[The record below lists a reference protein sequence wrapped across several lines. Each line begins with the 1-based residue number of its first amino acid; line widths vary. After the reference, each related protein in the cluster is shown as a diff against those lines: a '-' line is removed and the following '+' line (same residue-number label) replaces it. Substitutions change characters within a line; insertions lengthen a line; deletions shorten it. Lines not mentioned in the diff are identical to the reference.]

1 MRDVL
6 ESVLSGKKA
15 DYIEIRVEE
24 SKTDAIEYQGPELER
39 AGGSIRFGG
48 SVRAFVKGGVGFVS
62 FNKLSDLE
70 TKVDLAIKQAELIGN
85 RTSESTNLSPVKVIK
100 DKVTVE
106 PKENPVEIDLETKIQ
121 LFKSYNDIILSYGEP
136 ISSSRINYFDRFTTL
151 YYANS
156 EGSYIEQEKLDLG
169 GNITAV
175 AAKNGNTQLS
185 RVGFGSSRD
194 FGEARNLEDRVK
206 LACERAT
213 QMLDAP
219 PIKGGEYTVILD
231 PTLAGIFVHEA
242 FGHLS
247 ESDFVFEN
255 PELQKIMQLETK
267 FGPENLNIYD
277 TGDVQGTRGYLKY
290 DDEGVKTERTDLI
303 KDGNLVGRLHTR
315 ETAKKMNENP
325 TGSARAINYNHP
337 PICRMRTTCI
347 APGDASFDDMIKDI
361 KEGVYAVDAYGGQT
375 NGEMFTFKAGEA
387 YMIRDGEIAEM
398 VRDVNLTGNVFTT
411 LGNIKGIGNDF
422 MIKDSGGGCGK
433 GGQGPL
439 PTSQGAPSLKIQ
451 NVIIGGKADG

>member
-1 MRDVL
+1 MKDIL
-6 ESVLSGKKA
+6 KGVLSEKKA

-24 SKTDAIEYQGPELER
+24 SKTDVIEYQGPELER

-48 SVRAFVKGGVGFVS
+48 SVRAFFKGGVGFVS
-62 FNKLSDLE
+62 FNRLE
-70 TKVDLAIKQAELIGN
+70 NLEEKVDLAIKQAEQIGK
-85 RTSESTNLSPVKVIK
+85 TSNESTSLSPVKIIE
-100 DKVTVE
+100 DKVEVE
-106 PKENPVEIDLETKIQ
+106 TGGEDPGNLTLEEKIE
-121 LFKSYNDIILSYGEP
+121 LFNNYNEIILSYGEP
-136 ISSSRINYFDRFTTL
+136 VSSSRINYFDRYTKL

-175 AAKNGNTQLS
+175 ASKEDNTQLS

-194 FGEARNLEDRVK
+194 FKEARNLEKRVENSCK
-206 LACERAT
+206 KAVN
-213 QMLDAP
+213 MLNAP
-219 PIKGGEYTVILD
+219 PIKGGQYTVVLD

-255 PELQKIMQLETK
+255 PELQKIMKIGEN
-267 FGPENLNIYD
+267 FGPDDLNIYD
-277 TGDVQGTRGYLKY
+277 TGDIEGTRGYLKY
-290 DDEGVKTERTDLI
+290 DDEGVKTEKTYLI
-303 KDGNLVGRLHTR
+303 ENGNLVGRLHTR
-315 ETAKKMNENP
+315 ETASKMKENP
-325 TGSARAINYNHP
+325 TGNARAINYNHP

-347 APGDASFDDMIKDI
+347 APGNASFEDMIKDI
-361 KEGVYAVDAYGGQT
+361 KLGVYAVDAYGGQT

-387 YMIRDGEIAEM
+387 YMIRDGKISEM
-398 VRDVNLTGNVFTT
+398 VRDVNLTGNVFNT
-411 LGNIKGIGNDF
+411 LNNIDAIGNDF

-439 PTSQGAPSLKIQ
+439 PTSQGAPSIRIQ
-451 NVIIGGKADG
+451 NVVIGGKT

>member
-1 MRDVL
+1 MKDTL
-6 ESVLSGKKA
+6 KSVLSGKKA

-24 SKTDAIEYQGPELER
+24 SKTDVIEFQGPELER
-39 AGGSIRFGG
+39 AGGSIKFGG
-48 SVRAFVKGGVGFVS
+48 SARAFVKGGVGFVS
-62 FNKLSDLE
+62 FNRLLDLE
-70 TKVDLAIKQAELIGN
+70 EKIDLAIKQAELIGS
-85 RTSESTNLSPVKVIK
+85 RTSESTSLSPVSVIT
-100 DKVTVE
+100 DKVTIETVE
-106 PKENPVEIDLETKIQ
+106 DPVKLPLDAKINH
-121 LFKSYNDIILSYGEP
+121 FKNYNDIILNYGEP
-136 ISSSRINYFDRFTTL
+136 VSSSRINYFDKYTKL

-175 AAKNGNTQLS
+175 ATKNGNTQLS
-185 RVGFGSSRD
+185 RVGFGSSKD
-194 FGEARNLEDRVK
+194 FGESRNLENRIRTS
-206 LACERAT
+206 CQRAVD
-213 QMLDAP
+213 MLDAP
-219 PIKGGEYTVILD
+219 PIKGGEYTVVLD

-255 PELQKIMQLETK
+255 PELQKIMKLGTQ
-267 FGPENLNIYD
+267 FGPKDLNIYD
-277 TGDVQGTRGYLKY
+277 TGDVEGSRGFLKY
-290 DDEGVKTERTDLI
+290 DDEGVKTEKTDLI
-303 KDGNLVGRLHTR
+303 KEGQLVGRLHTR
-315 ETAKKMNENP
+315 ETASKMDENP

-347 APGDASFDDMIKDI
+347 APGNASFEDMIKDI

-387 YMIRDGEIAEM
+387 YMIRNGEIAEM

-411 LGNIKGIGNDF
+411 LGNIKAIGNDF

-439 PTSQGAPSLKIQ
+439 PTSQGAPSIKIQ
-451 NVIIGGKADG
+451 KVVIGGKN